1 MHIPLG
7 LTSNMLKHNHGQRM
21 KIKISLECL
30 NICYKRDIYIT
41 EMYNRQSDIRVQLS
55 VYLHHHIAKNVW
67 LTELN
72 TLISKPDFFDSQ
84 YDNDYEV

>member
-1 MHIPLG
+1 MAD
-7 LTSNMLKHNHGQRM
+7 
-21 KIKISLECL
+21 
-30 NICYKRDIYIT
+30 ICYKRDIYIT

-72 TLISKPDFFDSQ
+72 TLISKPDFFLTHNTTMTMKFSS
-84 YDNDYEV
+84 VHGIPVI